1 MAADGTAGP
10 IARLRA
16 ALEGPNTIG
25 NSGPF
30 WVVFLIAVAAL
41 AAYPLF
47 VGGYGASRIAVFL
60 VFALLALSLS
70 VIWGYT
76 GILSFGQVAFFG
88 VAGYTFAVVSINV
101 GGAVGSTIAVPVSV
115 LTAAGFA
122 FVLGYFMFYGGVRD
136 VYVTIMT
143 LVVTLVLHTFM
154 AQTAGDEW
162 TVGEV
167 PLGGFNGI
175 PTIGNLTLGV
185 GDAAVTFT
193 DAAFYWLA
201 LVVLLAAYLGLRVLV
216 NGRFGYAMVAVRED
230 ADRTEMLGYDVRRI
244 KLLVFTLA
252 GALAGLSGVLYVTWG
267 NYISPARFGI
277 TFATLPVVWVSVAG
291 RESLVGA
298 VVGTVSIEFFRQQL
312 AIGGSEFAI
321 VVVGIALLLA
331 ILVLPDGAVPRFHAF
346 YVSYVGEA
354 GSQRDDAPD
363 RDDGGT
369 GVPE

>member
-1 MAADGTAGP
+1 MSTGTPTDGMLG
-10 IARLRA
+10 RLRG

-25 NSGPF
+25 SSRRF
-30 WVVFLIAVAAL
+30 WAAFLLVVGLLTV
-41 AAYPLF
+41 YPLF
-47 VGGYGASRIAVFL
+47 VGGYGASQFAVFF

-70 VIWGYT
+70 VIWGYA

-88 VAGYTFAVVSINV
+88 IAGYTFAIVSINL
-101 GGAVGSTIAVPVSV
+101 GGALGSTVAVPVSV
-115 LTAAGFA
+115 LVAALAA

-175 PTIGNLTLGV
+175 PTIENLSLGV
-185 GDAAVTFT
+185 GETAITFT
-193 DAAFYWLA
+193 DAAFYWLVLA
-201 LVVLLAAYLGLRVLV
+201 VVLATYLGLRALV

-230 ADRTEMLGYDVRRI
+230 EDRTEMLGYNVRKI

-291 RESLVGA
+291 RKSLLGAVVGA
-298 VVGTVSIEFFRQQL
+298 VVIEYFRQQL
-312 AIGGSEFAI
+312 AVTGSEFAI
-321 VVVGIALLLA
+321 VVVGVALLTV
-331 ILVLPDGAVPRFHAF
+331 ILVLPDGAIPRLHDL
-346 YVSYVGEA
+346 YLDRVA
-354 GSQRDDAPD
+354 GAPSD
-363 RDDGGT
+363 PQPDEPAPDDGG
-369 GVPE
+369 VPE